1 MCPERSNRYTLAAPA
16 THCFPPP
23 TQLQVAGRHAPH
35 RACRPDAT
43 TRPPARG
50 TGGTRRRGTPQARAR
65 LWLYLLL
72 ATLLVSAFSHRF
84 PLRLLPCLRCLRRV
98 HRVAVVAVVLTVA
111 ALVVVSLVE
120 EAHGGAQPLEA
131 VLHLE
136 GAPRVLH
143 LVDQE
148 AQRVLRR

>member
-1 MCPERSNRYTLAAPA
+1 MRGLDTGAPQPAGGRTEPEYTAS
-16 THCFPPP
+16 F
-23 TQLQVAGRHAPH
+23 
-35 RACRPDAT
+35 
-43 TRPPARG
+43 
-50 TGGTRRRGTPQARAR
+50 
-65 LWLYLLL
+65 
-72 ATLLVSAFSHRF
+72 SAFSRRF